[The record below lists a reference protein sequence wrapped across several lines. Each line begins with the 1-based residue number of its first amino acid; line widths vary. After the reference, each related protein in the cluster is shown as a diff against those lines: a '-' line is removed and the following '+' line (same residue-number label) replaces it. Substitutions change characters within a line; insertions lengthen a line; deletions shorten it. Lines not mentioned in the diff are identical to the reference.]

1 MMLRVPL
8 PGLVEG
14 ERQLDAAAARYVT
27 RVHRLRRGDCF
38 VAFDPEERLEADTE
52 ILESGRRVRVR
63 FGPPRASTAV
73 AMRKIA
79 VLQASVTASKLD
91 QVVRDATE
99 LGATEVVMIATD
111 RALEKFG
118 QRRTKRWER
127 IAVEAARQAGRGDVP
142 AISGPMPLAEA
153 LARSGVRL
161 CLHPNAD
168 ESFLAALRGAD
179 PDAPVSVAIGPEGG
193 FSDEEIARLREAG
206 YRIVRLGRFVMRTE
220 TACAAVLGALAALQD

>member
-8 PGLVEG
+8 HGLADG
-14 ERQLDAAAARYVT
+14 ERELDAAAARYVT
-27 RVHRLRRGDCF
+27 RVHRLRRGDRF
-38 VAFDPEERLEADTE
+38 VAFDPEARLEADGE

-63 FGPPRASTAV
+63 LGLPRAATAV
-73 AMRKIA
+73 ATRKIT

-99 LGATEVVMIATD
+99 LGATEVVVIATE
-111 RALEKFG
+111 RATRG
-118 QRRTKRWER
+118 RNKRWER
-127 IAVEAARQAGRGDVP
+127 IAVEAARQAGRGDAP
-142 AISGPMPLAEA
+142 AISGPVPLSEA

-161 CLHPNAD
+161 CLHPNAE
-168 ESFLAALRGAD
+168 ESFLAALRGAR

-193 FSDEEIARLREAG
+193 FSDDEIALLREAG